1 MIRSLEYE
9 DLIFDIFE
17 LIIADPVPLK
27 AFDSGYLLGFDVLG
41 HVDLRIMAF
50 TYLL

>member
-1 MIRSLEYE
+1 MICSLKYE

-17 LIIADPVPLK
+17 LIIADAVSLK
-27 AFDSGYLLGFDVLG
+27 AFDSSNLLGFNVLG
-41 HVDLRIMAF
+41 HIDLSIMAF